1 MKKLW
6 KSGVALVLVCALMF
20 TQFNTVNVFAN
31 TSVQA
36 EESETKEQITVSVT
50 VVGDSVHGTEAH
62 TRFEN
67 WLVNYKVTVDKGAT
81 ADDAFKKALES
92 NGYSY
97 EKNSWNFYYSCGYN
111 LYIIY
116 VLYFKKNAVDLVA
129 IIAIIFLMIANWGVV
144 LAVIGKF
151 LTILMPFILG
161 FFFACFINPLVKRVH
176 SLLNR
181 MKPGKGAKIKKAF
194 SVIISYVVVIGVITV
209 LLIYIIP
216 QIKESIG
223 ELGNTI
229 QDGYQ
234 YMITHQKELN
244 EKIPFIG
251 LGGGIEYIKEFAYKK
266 IMSNG
271 SEILPYVYHVSSSLL
286 TTSYNV
292 LMGLVIS
299 IYIILDMKK
308 LKRSARKVVYALS
321 PKKKEQEVW
330 QTMKQCSHIFNGF
343 LIGKMI
349 DSLIIGILCL
359 IAMSILKLPYALL
372 LSLIVCI
379 TNMIPYF
386 GPIIGAIPGV
396 MIYLFI
402 DIRYAFIFALMIL
415 ILQQFDGLY
424 LGPKILGDQTG
435 IKPLW
440 VIFGITVG
448 GAYFGVMGMFLGV
461 PVVAVIMYL
470 LQLFLDKKLK
480 KKNIS
485 TFDSK

>member
-1 MKKLW
+1 M
-6 KSGVALVLVCALMF
+6 
-20 TQFNTVNVFAN
+20 
-31 TSVQA
+31 
-36 EESETKEQITVSVT
+36 E
-50 VVGDSVHGTEAH
+50 
-62 TRFEN
+62 
-67 WLVNYKVTVDKGAT
+67 
-81 ADDAFKKALES
+81 
-92 NGYSY
+92 
-97 EKNSWNFYYSCGYN
+97 
-111 LYIIY
+111 
-116 VLYFKKNAVDLVA
+116 KKNKCLEILKTLVSNMWYIVALVA

-216 QIKESIG
+216 QIKASIG

-271 SEILPYVYHVSSSLL
+271 SEIIPYVYHVSSSLL

-330 QTMKQCSHIFNGF
+330 ETMKQCSHIFNGF

-349 DSLIIGILCL
+349 DSPIIGILCL

>member
-1 MKKLW
+1 M
-6 KSGVALVLVCALMF
+6 
-20 TQFNTVNVFAN
+20 
-31 TSVQA
+31 
-36 EESETKEQITVSVT
+36 E
-50 VVGDSVHGTEAH
+50 
-62 TRFEN
+62 
-67 WLVNYKVTVDKGAT
+67 
-81 ADDAFKKALES
+81 
-92 NGYSY
+92 
-97 EKNSWNFYYSCGYN
+97 
-111 LYIIY
+111 
-116 VLYFKKNAVDLVA
+116 KKNKCLEILKTLVSNMWYIVALVA

-144 LAVIGKF
+144 LAVIVKF

-216 QIKESIG
+216 QIKASIG

-271 SEILPYVYHVSSSLL
+271 SEIIPYVYHVSSSLL
-286 TTSYNV
+286 TMSYNV

-330 QTMKQCSHIFNGF
+330 ETMKQCSHIFNGF

>member
-1 MKKLW
+1 M
-6 KSGVALVLVCALMF
+6 
-20 TQFNTVNVFAN
+20 
-31 TSVQA
+31 
-36 EESETKEQITVSVT
+36 E
-50 VVGDSVHGTEAH
+50 
-62 TRFEN
+62 
-67 WLVNYKVTVDKGAT
+67 
-81 ADDAFKKALES
+81 
-92 NGYSY
+92 
-97 EKNSWNFYYSCGYN
+97 
-111 LYIIY
+111 
-116 VLYFKKNAVDLVA
+116 KKNKCLEILKTLVSNMWYIVALVA

-216 QIKESIG
+216 QIKASIG
-223 ELGNTI
+223 ELGNTV

>member
-1 MKKLW
+1 M
-6 KSGVALVLVCALMF
+6 
-20 TQFNTVNVFAN
+20 
-31 TSVQA
+31 
-36 EESETKEQITVSVT
+36 E
-50 VVGDSVHGTEAH
+50 
-62 TRFEN
+62 
-67 WLVNYKVTVDKGAT
+67 
-81 ADDAFKKALES
+81 
-92 NGYSY
+92 
-97 EKNSWNFYYSCGYN
+97 
-111 LYIIY
+111 
-116 VLYFKKNAVDLVA
+116 KKNKCLEILKTLVSNMWYIVALVA

-181 MKPGKGAKIKKAF
+181 MKSGKGAKIKKAF

-216 QIKESIG
+216 QIKASIG

-402 DIRYAFIFALMIL
+402 DIRYALIFALMIL

-480 KKNIS
+480 KKDIS

>member
-1 MKKLW
+1 M
-6 KSGVALVLVCALMF
+6 
-20 TQFNTVNVFAN
+20 
-31 TSVQA
+31 
-36 EESETKEQITVSVT
+36 E
-50 VVGDSVHGTEAH
+50 
-62 TRFEN
+62 
-67 WLVNYKVTVDKGAT
+67 
-81 ADDAFKKALES
+81 
-92 NGYSY
+92 
-97 EKNSWNFYYSCGYN
+97 
-111 LYIIY
+111 
-116 VLYFKKNAVDLVA
+116 KKNKCLEILKTLVSNMWYIVALVA

-379 TNMIPYF
+379 TNIIPYF

>member
-1 MKKLW
+1 M
-6 KSGVALVLVCALMF
+6 
-20 TQFNTVNVFAN
+20 
-31 TSVQA
+31 
-36 EESETKEQITVSVT
+36 E
-50 VVGDSVHGTEAH
+50 
-62 TRFEN
+62 
-67 WLVNYKVTVDKGAT
+67 
-81 ADDAFKKALES
+81 
-92 NGYSY
+92 
-97 EKNSWNFYYSCGYN
+97 
-111 LYIIY
+111 
-116 VLYFKKNAVDLVA
+116 KKNKCLEILKTLVSNMWYIVALVA

-435 IKPLW
+435 TKPLW

>member
-1 MKKLW
+1 M
-6 KSGVALVLVCALMF
+6 
-20 TQFNTVNVFAN
+20 
-31 TSVQA
+31 
-36 EESETKEQITVSVT
+36 E
-50 VVGDSVHGTEAH
+50 
-62 TRFEN
+62 
-67 WLVNYKVTVDKGAT
+67 
-81 ADDAFKKALES
+81 
-92 NGYSY
+92 
-97 EKNSWNFYYSCGYN
+97 
-111 LYIIY
+111 
-116 VLYFKKNAVDLVA
+116 KKNKCLEILKTLVSNMWYIVALVA
-129 IIAIIFLMIANWGVV
+129 IIAIIFLMIANWGIV

-216 QIKESIG
+216 QIKASIG

-271 SEILPYVYHVSSSLL
+271 SEIIPYVYHVSSSLL

-330 QTMKQCSHIFNGF
+330 ETMKQCSHIFNGF

>member
-1 MKKLW
+1 M
-6 KSGVALVLVCALMF
+6 
-20 TQFNTVNVFAN
+20 
-31 TSVQA
+31 
-36 EESETKEQITVSVT
+36 E
-50 VVGDSVHGTEAH
+50 
-62 TRFEN
+62 
-67 WLVNYKVTVDKGAT
+67 
-81 ADDAFKKALES
+81 
-92 NGYSY
+92 
-97 EKNSWNFYYSCGYN
+97 
-111 LYIIY
+111 
-116 VLYFKKNAVDLVA
+116 KKNKCLEILKTLVSNMWYIVALVA

-485 TFDSK
+485 NFDSK

>member
-1 MKKLW
+1 M
-6 KSGVALVLVCALMF
+6 
-20 TQFNTVNVFAN
+20 
-31 TSVQA
+31 
-36 EESETKEQITVSVT
+36 E
-50 VVGDSVHGTEAH
+50 
-62 TRFEN
+62 
-67 WLVNYKVTVDKGAT
+67 
-81 ADDAFKKALES
+81 
-92 NGYSY
+92 
-97 EKNSWNFYYSCGYN
+97 
-111 LYIIY
+111 
-116 VLYFKKNAVDLVA
+116 KKNKCLEILKTLVSNMWYIVALVA

-216 QIKESIG
+216 QIKASIG

-271 SEILPYVYHVSSSLL
+271 SEIIPYVYHVSSSLL

-330 QTMKQCSHIFNGF
+330 ETMKQCSHIFNGF

-480 KKNIS
+480 KKTVS
-485 TFDSK
+485 TFYSY

>member
-1 MKKLW
+1 M
-6 KSGVALVLVCALMF
+6 
-20 TQFNTVNVFAN
+20 
-31 TSVQA
+31 
-36 EESETKEQITVSVT
+36 E
-50 VVGDSVHGTEAH
+50 
-62 TRFEN
+62 
-67 WLVNYKVTVDKGAT
+67 
-81 ADDAFKKALES
+81 
-92 NGYSY
+92 
-97 EKNSWNFYYSCGYN
+97 
-111 LYIIY
+111 
-116 VLYFKKNAVDLVA
+116 KKNKCLEILKTLVSNMWYIVALVA

-216 QIKESIG
+216 QIKASIG

-286 TTSYNV
+286 TMSYNV

-480 KKNIS
+480 KKDVS

>member
-1 MKKLW
+1 M
-6 KSGVALVLVCALMF
+6 
-20 TQFNTVNVFAN
+20 
-31 TSVQA
+31 
-36 EESETKEQITVSVT
+36 E
-50 VVGDSVHGTEAH
+50 
-62 TRFEN
+62 
-67 WLVNYKVTVDKGAT
+67 
-81 ADDAFKKALES
+81 
-92 NGYSY
+92 
-97 EKNSWNFYYSCGYN
+97 
-111 LYIIY
+111 
-116 VLYFKKNAVDLVA
+116 KKNKCLEILKTLVSNMWYIVALVA

-161 FFFACFINPLVKRVH
+161 FFFACFINPLVKKVH

-216 QIKESIG
+216 QIKASIG

-271 SEILPYVYHVSSSLL
+271 SEIIPYVYHVSSSLL
-286 TTSYNV
+286 TMSYNV

-330 QTMKQCSHIFNGF
+330 ETMKQCSHIFNGF

>member
-1 MKKLW
+1 M
-6 KSGVALVLVCALMF
+6 
-20 TQFNTVNVFAN
+20 
-31 TSVQA
+31 
-36 EESETKEQITVSVT
+36 E
-50 VVGDSVHGTEAH
+50 
-62 TRFEN
+62 
-67 WLVNYKVTVDKGAT
+67 
-81 ADDAFKKALES
+81 
-92 NGYSY
+92 
-97 EKNSWNFYYSCGYN
+97 
-111 LYIIY
+111 
-116 VLYFKKNAVDLVA
+116 KKNKCLEILKTLVSNMWYIVALVA

-194 SVIISYVVVIGVITV
+194 SVIISYAVVIGVITV

-216 QIKESIG
+216 QIKASIG

-271 SEILPYVYHVSSSLL
+271 TEIIPYVYHVSSSLL

-330 QTMKQCSHIFNGF
+330 ETMKQCSHIFNGF

>member
-1 MKKLW
+1 M
-6 KSGVALVLVCALMF
+6 
-20 TQFNTVNVFAN
+20 
-31 TSVQA
+31 
-36 EESETKEQITVSVT
+36 E
-50 VVGDSVHGTEAH
+50 
-62 TRFEN
+62 
-67 WLVNYKVTVDKGAT
+67 
-81 ADDAFKKALES
+81 
-92 NGYSY
+92 
-97 EKNSWNFYYSCGYN
+97 
-111 LYIIY
+111 
-116 VLYFKKNAVDLVA
+116 KKNKCLEILKTLVSNMWYIVALVA

-161 FFFACFINPLVKRVH
+161 FFFACFINP
-176 SLLNR
+176 LLNR

>member
-1 MKKLW
+1 M
-6 KSGVALVLVCALMF
+6 
-20 TQFNTVNVFAN
+20 
-31 TSVQA
+31 
-36 EESETKEQITVSVT
+36 E
-50 VVGDSVHGTEAH
+50 
-62 TRFEN
+62 
-67 WLVNYKVTVDKGAT
+67 
-81 ADDAFKKALES
+81 
-92 NGYSY
+92 
-97 EKNSWNFYYSCGYN
+97 
-111 LYIIY
+111 
-116 VLYFKKNAVDLVA
+116 KKNKCLEILKTLVSNMWYIVALVA

-216 QIKESIG
+216 QIKASIG

-485 TFDSK
+485 TFDFK

>member
-1 MKKLW
+1 M
-6 KSGVALVLVCALMF
+6 
-20 TQFNTVNVFAN
+20 
-31 TSVQA
+31 
-36 EESETKEQITVSVT
+36 E
-50 VVGDSVHGTEAH
+50 
-62 TRFEN
+62 
-67 WLVNYKVTVDKGAT
+67 
-81 ADDAFKKALES
+81 
-92 NGYSY
+92 
-97 EKNSWNFYYSCGYN
+97 
-111 LYIIY
+111 
-116 VLYFKKNAVDLVA
+116 KKNKCLEILKTLVSNMWYIVALVA

-181 MKPGKGAKIKKAF
+181 IKPGKGAKIKKAF

-266 IMSNG
+266 IMGNG

>member
-1 MKKLW
+1 M
-6 KSGVALVLVCALMF
+6 
-20 TQFNTVNVFAN
+20 
-31 TSVQA
+31 
-36 EESETKEQITVSVT
+36 E
-50 VVGDSVHGTEAH
+50 
-62 TRFEN
+62 
-67 WLVNYKVTVDKGAT
+67 
-81 ADDAFKKALES
+81 
-92 NGYSY
+92 
-97 EKNSWNFYYSCGYN
+97 
-111 LYIIY
+111 
-116 VLYFKKNAVDLVA
+116 KKNKCLEILKTLVSNMWYIVALVA

-216 QIKESIG
+216 QIKASIG

-251 LGGGIEYIKEFAYKK
+251 LGGGIECIKEFAYKK

-271 SEILPYVYHVSSSLL
+271 SEIIPYVYHVSSSLL

-330 QTMKQCSHIFNGF
+330 ETMKQCSHIFNGF

>member
-1 MKKLW
+1 MEKKNKCLEILKTLVSNMW
-6 KSGVALVLVCALMF
+6 YIVALV
-20 TQFNTVNVFAN
+20 
-31 TSVQA
+31 
-36 EESETKEQITVSVT
+36 
-50 VVGDSVHGTEAH
+50 
-62 TRFEN
+62 
-67 WLVNYKVTVDKGAT
+67 
-81 ADDAFKKALES
+81 AF
-92 NGYSY
+92 
-97 EKNSWNFYYSCGYN
+97 
-111 LYIIY
+111 
-116 VLYFKKNAVDLVA
+116 
-129 IIAIIFLMIANWGVV
+129 IAIIFLMIANWGVV

-216 QIKESIG
+216 QIKASIG
-223 ELGNTI
+223 ALGNTI

-271 SEILPYVYHVSSSLL
+271 SEIIPYVYHVSSSLL

-330 QTMKQCSHIFNGF
+330 ETMKQCSHIFNGF

>member
-1 MKKLW
+1 M
-6 KSGVALVLVCALMF
+6 
-20 TQFNTVNVFAN
+20 
-31 TSVQA
+31 
-36 EESETKEQITVSVT
+36 E
-50 VVGDSVHGTEAH
+50 
-62 TRFEN
+62 
-67 WLVNYKVTVDKGAT
+67 
-81 ADDAFKKALES
+81 
-92 NGYSY
+92 
-97 EKNSWNFYYSCGYN
+97 
-111 LYIIY
+111 
-116 VLYFKKNAVDLVA
+116 KKNKCLEILKTLVSNMWYIVALVA

-194 SVIISYVVVIGVITV
+194 SIIISYVVVIGVITV

>member
-1 MKKLW
+1 M
-6 KSGVALVLVCALMF
+6 
-20 TQFNTVNVFAN
+20 
-31 TSVQA
+31 
-36 EESETKEQITVSVT
+36 E
-50 VVGDSVHGTEAH
+50 
-62 TRFEN
+62 
-67 WLVNYKVTVDKGAT
+67 
-81 ADDAFKKALES
+81 
-92 NGYSY
+92 
-97 EKNSWNFYYSCGYN
+97 
-111 LYIIY
+111 
-116 VLYFKKNAVDLVA
+116 KKNKCLEILKTLVSNMWYIVALVA

-216 QIKESIG
+216 QIKASIG

-402 DIRYAFIFALMIL
+402 DIRYALIFAFMIL

-480 KKNIS
+480 KKDIS

>member
-1 MKKLW
+1 MEKKSKCLEILKTLVSNMW
-6 KSGVALVLVCALMF
+6 YIVA
-20 TQFNTVNVFAN
+20 
-31 TSVQA
+31 
-36 EESETKEQITVSVT
+36 
-50 VVGDSVHGTEAH
+50 
-62 TRFEN
+62 
-67 WLVNYKVTVDKGAT
+67 
-81 ADDAFKKALES
+81 
-92 NGYSY
+92 
-97 EKNSWNFYYSCGYN
+97 
-111 LYIIY
+111 
-116 VLYFKKNAVDLVA
+116 LVA

-181 MKPGKGAKIKKAF
+181 IKPGKGEKIKKAF

-216 QIKESIG
+216 QIKASIG

-286 TTSYNV
+286 TMSYNV

-330 QTMKQCSHIFNGF
+330 ETMKQCSHIFNGF

-424 LGPKILGDQTG
+424 LGPKILGDQMG

>member
-1 MKKLW
+1 MEKKSKCLEILKTLVSNMW
-6 KSGVALVLVCALMF
+6 YIVA
-20 TQFNTVNVFAN
+20 
-31 TSVQA
+31 
-36 EESETKEQITVSVT
+36 
-50 VVGDSVHGTEAH
+50 
-62 TRFEN
+62 
-67 WLVNYKVTVDKGAT
+67 
-81 ADDAFKKALES
+81 
-92 NGYSY
+92 
-97 EKNSWNFYYSCGYN
+97 
-111 LYIIY
+111 
-116 VLYFKKNAVDLVA
+116 LVA

-161 FFFACFINPLVKRVH
+161 FFFACFINPLVKKVH

-181 MKPGKGAKIKKAF
+181 IKPGKGAKIKKAF

-216 QIKESIG
+216 QIKASIG

-330 QTMKQCSHIFNGF
+330 ETMKQCSHIFNGF

>member
-1 MKKLW
+1 M
-6 KSGVALVLVCALMF
+6 
-20 TQFNTVNVFAN
+20 
-31 TSVQA
+31 
-36 EESETKEQITVSVT
+36 E
-50 VVGDSVHGTEAH
+50 
-62 TRFEN
+62 
-67 WLVNYKVTVDKGAT
+67 
-81 ADDAFKKALES
+81 
-92 NGYSY
+92 
-97 EKNSWNFYYSCGYN
+97 
-111 LYIIY
+111 
-116 VLYFKKNAVDLVA
+116 KKNKCLEILKTLVSNMWYIVALVA

-448 GAYFGVMGMFLGV
+448 GAYFGVMGMLLGV

>member
-1 MKKLW
+1 M
-6 KSGVALVLVCALMF
+6 
-20 TQFNTVNVFAN
+20 
-31 TSVQA
+31 
-36 EESETKEQITVSVT
+36 E
-50 VVGDSVHGTEAH
+50 
-62 TRFEN
+62 
-67 WLVNYKVTVDKGAT
+67 
-81 ADDAFKKALES
+81 
-92 NGYSY
+92 
-97 EKNSWNFYYSCGYN
+97 
-111 LYIIY
+111 
-116 VLYFKKNAVDLVA
+116 KKNKCLEILKTLVSNMWYIVALVA

-181 MKPGKGAKIKKAF
+181 MKPGKRAKIKKAF

-216 QIKESIG
+216 QIKASIG
-223 ELGNTI
+223 ELGNTV

-480 KKNIS
+480 KKDIS

>member
-1 MKKLW
+1 M
-6 KSGVALVLVCALMF
+6 
-20 TQFNTVNVFAN
+20 
-31 TSVQA
+31 
-36 EESETKEQITVSVT
+36 E
-50 VVGDSVHGTEAH
+50 
-62 TRFEN
+62 
-67 WLVNYKVTVDKGAT
+67 
-81 ADDAFKKALES
+81 
-92 NGYSY
+92 
-97 EKNSWNFYYSCGYN
+97 
-111 LYIIY
+111 
-116 VLYFKKNAVDLVA
+116 KKNKCLEILKTLVSNMWYIVALVA

-194 SVIISYVVVIGVITV
+194 SVIISYVVVIGVVTV

-216 QIKESIG
+216 QIKASIG

-286 TTSYNV
+286 TMSYNV

-321 PKKKEQEVW
+321 AKKKEQEVW

>member
-1 MKKLW
+1 
-6 KSGVALVLVCALMF
+6 
-20 TQFNTVNVFAN
+20 
-31 TSVQA
+31 
-36 EESETKEQITVSVT
+36 
-50 VVGDSVHGTEAH
+50 
-62 TRFEN
+62 
-67 WLVNYKVTVDKGAT
+67 
-81 ADDAFKKALES
+81 
-92 NGYSY
+92 
-97 EKNSWNFYYSCGYN
+97 
-111 LYIIY
+111 
-116 VLYFKKNAVDLVA
+116 
-129 IIAIIFLMIANWGVV
+129 
-144 LAVIGKF
+144 
-151 LTILMPFILG
+151 
-161 FFFACFINPLVKRVH
+161 
-176 SLLNR
+176 
-181 MKPGKGAKIKKAF
+181 
-194 SVIISYVVVIGVITV
+194 
-209 LLIYIIP
+209 
-216 QIKESIG
+216 
-223 ELGNTI
+223 
-229 QDGYQ
+229 
-234 YMITHQKELN
+234 
-244 EKIPFIG
+244 
-251 LGGGIEYIKEFAYKK
+251 
-266 IMSNG
+266 MSNG

>member
-1 MKKLW
+1 M
-6 KSGVALVLVCALMF
+6 
-20 TQFNTVNVFAN
+20 
-31 TSVQA
+31 
-36 EESETKEQITVSVT
+36 E
-50 VVGDSVHGTEAH
+50 
-62 TRFEN
+62 
-67 WLVNYKVTVDKGAT
+67 
-81 ADDAFKKALES
+81 
-92 NGYSY
+92 
-97 EKNSWNFYYSCGYN
+97 
-111 LYIIY
+111 
-116 VLYFKKNAVDLVA
+116 KKNKCLEILKTLVSNMWYIVALVA

-216 QIKESIG
+216 QIKASIG

-271 SEILPYVYHVSSSLL
+271 SEIIPYVYHVSSSLL

-330 QTMKQCSHIFNGF
+330 ETMKQCSHIFNGF

-359 IAMSILKLPYALL
+359 IAMSILKLPYELL

>member
-1 MKKLW
+1 M
-6 KSGVALVLVCALMF
+6 
-20 TQFNTVNVFAN
+20 
-31 TSVQA
+31 
-36 EESETKEQITVSVT
+36 E
-50 VVGDSVHGTEAH
+50 
-62 TRFEN
+62 
-67 WLVNYKVTVDKGAT
+67 
-81 ADDAFKKALES
+81 
-92 NGYSY
+92 
-97 EKNSWNFYYSCGYN
+97 
-111 LYIIY
+111 
-116 VLYFKKNAVDLVA
+116 KKNKCLEILKTLVSNMWYIVALVA

-216 QIKESIG
+216 QIKASIG

-271 SEILPYVYHVSSSLL
+271 SEIIPYVYHVSSSLL

-330 QTMKQCSHIFNGF
+330 ETMKQCSHIFNGF

-386 GPIIGAIPGV
+386 GPIIGEIPGV

>member
-1 MKKLW
+1 M
-6 KSGVALVLVCALMF
+6 
-20 TQFNTVNVFAN
+20 
-31 TSVQA
+31 
-36 EESETKEQITVSVT
+36 E
-50 VVGDSVHGTEAH
+50 
-62 TRFEN
+62 
-67 WLVNYKVTVDKGAT
+67 
-81 ADDAFKKALES
+81 
-92 NGYSY
+92 
-97 EKNSWNFYYSCGYN
+97 
-111 LYIIY
+111 
-116 VLYFKKNAVDLVA
+116 KKNKCLEILKTLVSNMWYIVALVA

-144 LAVIGKF
+144 LAGIGKF

-216 QIKESIG
+216 QIKASIG

-271 SEILPYVYHVSSSLL
+271 SEIIPYVYHVSSSLL

-330 QTMKQCSHIFNGF
+330 ETMKQCSHIFNGF

>member
-1 MKKLW
+1 MEKKSKCLEILKTLVSNMW
-6 KSGVALVLVCALMF
+6 YIVA
-20 TQFNTVNVFAN
+20 
-31 TSVQA
+31 
-36 EESETKEQITVSVT
+36 
-50 VVGDSVHGTEAH
+50 
-62 TRFEN
+62 
-67 WLVNYKVTVDKGAT
+67 
-81 ADDAFKKALES
+81 
-92 NGYSY
+92 
-97 EKNSWNFYYSCGYN
+97 
-111 LYIIY
+111 
-116 VLYFKKNAVDLVA
+116 LVA

-181 MKPGKGAKIKKAF
+181 IKPGKGAKIKKAF
-194 SVIISYVVVIGVITV
+194 GVIISYVVVIGVITV

-216 QIKESIG
+216 QIKASIG

-330 QTMKQCSHIFNGF
+330 ETMKQCSHIFNGF

>member
-1 MKKLW
+1 M
-6 KSGVALVLVCALMF
+6 
-20 TQFNTVNVFAN
+20 
-31 TSVQA
+31 
-36 EESETKEQITVSVT
+36 E
-50 VVGDSVHGTEAH
+50 
-62 TRFEN
+62 
-67 WLVNYKVTVDKGAT
+67 
-81 ADDAFKKALES
+81 
-92 NGYSY
+92 
-97 EKNSWNFYYSCGYN
+97 
-111 LYIIY
+111 
-116 VLYFKKNAVDLVA
+116 KKNKCLEILKTLVSNMWYIVALVA

-181 MKPGKGAKIKKAF
+181 IKPGKGAKIKKAF

-396 MIYLFI
+396 
-402 DIRYAFIFALMIL
+402 
-415 ILQQFDGLY
+415 
-424 LGPKILGDQTG
+424 T
-435 IKPLW
+435 
-440 VIFGITVG
+440 
-448 GAYFGVMGMFLGV
+448 
-461 PVVAVIMYL
+461 
-470 LQLFLDKKLK
+470 
-480 KKNIS
+480 
-485 TFDSK
+485 

>member
-1 MKKLW
+1 M
-6 KSGVALVLVCALMF
+6 
-20 TQFNTVNVFAN
+20 
-31 TSVQA
+31 
-36 EESETKEQITVSVT
+36 E
-50 VVGDSVHGTEAH
+50 
-62 TRFEN
+62 
-67 WLVNYKVTVDKGAT
+67 
-81 ADDAFKKALES
+81 
-92 NGYSY
+92 
-97 EKNSWNFYYSCGYN
+97 
-111 LYIIY
+111 
-116 VLYFKKNAVDLVA
+116 KKNKCLEILKTLVSNMWYIVALVA

-181 MKPGKGAKIKKAF
+181 MEPGKGAKIKKAF

-216 QIKESIG
+216 QIKASIG

-271 SEILPYVYHVSSSLL
+271 SEIIPYVYHVSSSLL

-330 QTMKQCSHIFNGF
+330 ETMKQCSHIFNGF

>member
-1 MKKLW
+1 M
-6 KSGVALVLVCALMF
+6 
-20 TQFNTVNVFAN
+20 
-31 TSVQA
+31 
-36 EESETKEQITVSVT
+36 E
-50 VVGDSVHGTEAH
+50 
-62 TRFEN
+62 
-67 WLVNYKVTVDKGAT
+67 
-81 ADDAFKKALES
+81 
-92 NGYSY
+92 
-97 EKNSWNFYYSCGYN
+97 
-111 LYIIY
+111 
-116 VLYFKKNAVDLVA
+116 KKNKCLEILKTLVSNMWYIVALVA

-216 QIKESIG
+216 QIKASIG

-251 LGGGIEYIKEFAYKK
+251 LGGGIEYTKEFAYKK

-271 SEILPYVYHVSSSLL
+271 SEIIPYVYHVSSSLL
-286 TTSYNV
+286 TMSYNV

-330 QTMKQCSHIFNGF
+330 ETMKQCSHIFNGF

>member
-1 MKKLW
+1 M
-6 KSGVALVLVCALMF
+6 
-20 TQFNTVNVFAN
+20 
-31 TSVQA
+31 
-36 EESETKEQITVSVT
+36 E
-50 VVGDSVHGTEAH
+50 
-62 TRFEN
+62 
-67 WLVNYKVTVDKGAT
+67 
-81 ADDAFKKALES
+81 
-92 NGYSY
+92 
-97 EKNSWNFYYSCGYN
+97 
-111 LYIIY
+111 
-116 VLYFKKNAVDLVA
+116 KKNKCLEILKTLVSNMWYIVALVA

-216 QIKESIG
+216 QIKASIG

-271 SEILPYVYHVSSSLL
+271 SEIIPYVYHVSSSLL
-286 TTSYNV
+286 TMSYNV

-330 QTMKQCSHIFNGF
+330 ETMKQCSHIFNGF

-402 DIRYAFIFALMIL
+402 DIHYAFIFALMIL

>member
-1 MKKLW
+1 M
-6 KSGVALVLVCALMF
+6 
-20 TQFNTVNVFAN
+20 
-31 TSVQA
+31 
-36 EESETKEQITVSVT
+36 E
-50 VVGDSVHGTEAH
+50 
-62 TRFEN
+62 
-67 WLVNYKVTVDKGAT
+67 
-81 ADDAFKKALES
+81 
-92 NGYSY
+92 
-97 EKNSWNFYYSCGYN
+97 
-111 LYIIY
+111 
-116 VLYFKKNAVDLVA
+116 KKNKCLEILKTLVSNMWYIVALVA

-181 MKPGKGAKIKKAF
+181 IKPGKGAKIKKAF

-372 LSLIVCI
+372 LSQIVCI

>member
-1 MKKLW
+1 M
-6 KSGVALVLVCALMF
+6 
-20 TQFNTVNVFAN
+20 
-31 TSVQA
+31 
-36 EESETKEQITVSVT
+36 E
-50 VVGDSVHGTEAH
+50 
-62 TRFEN
+62 
-67 WLVNYKVTVDKGAT
+67 
-81 ADDAFKKALES
+81 
-92 NGYSY
+92 
-97 EKNSWNFYYSCGYN
+97 
-111 LYIIY
+111 
-116 VLYFKKNAVDLVA
+116 KKNKCLEILKTLVSNMWYIVALVA

-144 LAVIGKF
+144 LTVIGKF

-216 QIKESIG
+216 QIKASIG

-271 SEILPYVYHVSSSLL
+271 SEIIPYVYHVSSSLL
-286 TTSYNV
+286 TMSYNV

-330 QTMKQCSHIFNGF
+330 ETMKQCSHIFNGF

>member
-1 MKKLW
+1 M
-6 KSGVALVLVCALMF
+6 
-20 TQFNTVNVFAN
+20 
-31 TSVQA
+31 
-36 EESETKEQITVSVT
+36 E
-50 VVGDSVHGTEAH
+50 
-62 TRFEN
+62 
-67 WLVNYKVTVDKGAT
+67 
-81 ADDAFKKALES
+81 
-92 NGYSY
+92 
-97 EKNSWNFYYSCGYN
+97 
-111 LYIIY
+111 
-116 VLYFKKNAVDLVA
+116 KKNKCLEILKTLVSNMWYIVALVA

-176 SLLNR
+176 SVLNR
-181 MKPGKGAKIKKAF
+181 IKPGKGAKIKKAF

>member
-1 MKKLW
+1 M
-6 KSGVALVLVCALMF
+6 
-20 TQFNTVNVFAN
+20 
-31 TSVQA
+31 
-36 EESETKEQITVSVT
+36 E
-50 VVGDSVHGTEAH
+50 
-62 TRFEN
+62 
-67 WLVNYKVTVDKGAT
+67 
-81 ADDAFKKALES
+81 
-92 NGYSY
+92 
-97 EKNSWNFYYSCGYN
+97 
-111 LYIIY
+111 
-116 VLYFKKNAVDLVA
+116 KKNKCLEILKTLVSNMWYIVALVA

-216 QIKESIG
+216 QIKASIG

-229 QDGYQ
+229 QDGHQ

-271 SEILPYVYHVSSSLL
+271 SEIIPYVYHVSSSLL
-286 TTSYNV
+286 TMSYNV

-330 QTMKQCSHIFNGF
+330 ETMKQCSHIFNGF